1 MSRTTDYSV
10 RKKEILAA
18 VIETYLR
25 TAQPVSS
32 ETLKR
37 NSGIELSSASVRNA
51 MSELEEMGY
60 LTHPHTSAGRIP
72 TDEGYRYYINVL
84 MRKQQLIER
93 EVDYIDRIYELKV
106 KELDDLLRETSRIL
120 SDFTHYA
127 SLVYFDETG
136 ERVYSEGMRH
146 ILDHPEFNDLRRAQ
160 IVFEILEK
168 KEELLELVGKSFSD
182 QTVVY
187 IGKESACEHMEHCSV
202 VVSRCD
208 IDNSQEGRGRLALVG
223 PKRMAY
229 DRVIPLMDYLCE
241 VVERNME
248 RF

>member
-1 MSRTTDYSV
+1 MSRITDHST

-18 VIETYLR
+18 IIETYLK

-32 ETLKR
+32 EVLSR
-37 NSGIELSSASVRNA
+37 SCGVELSSASVRHV
-51 MSELEEMGY
+51 MSELEDMGY

-84 MRKQQLIER
+84 MRKKQMVGE
-93 EVDYIDRIYELKV
+93 EVGYIDRIYDLKV

-127 SLVYFDETG
+127 SLVYFDDTG
-136 ERVYSEGMRH
+136 EKVYFEGMRH
-146 ILDHPEFNDLRRAQ
+146 ILDHPEFSDLRRAQ
-160 IVFEILEK
+160 MVFELLEK
-168 KEELLELVGKSFSD
+168 KEELLELIGRNFSD
-182 QTVVY
+182 QTIVY
-187 IGKESACEHMEHCSV
+187 IGKECECRHMEYCSV
-202 VVSRCD
+202 VVSRYD
-208 IDNSQEGRGRLALVG
+208 DTEEHQGRLALVG

-241 VVERNME
+241 VIERNIE

>member
-1 MSRTTDYSV
+1 MSRTADHSA
-10 RKKEILAA
+10 RKKEILSA

-32 ETLKR
+32 EVLRK
-37 NSGIELSSASVRNA
+37 SPGIELSSASVRNA

-60 LTHPHTSAGRIP
+60 LTHPHTSAGRVP

-84 MRKQQLIER
+84 MKKQQLMER
-93 EVDYIDRIYELKV
+93 EADYIDRIYDLKV

-127 SLVYFDETG
+127 SLVYFDDAG

-160 IVFEILEK
+160 MVFEILEK
-168 KEELLELVGKSFSD
+168 KEELLGLIGKSFSD

-187 IGKESACEHMEHCSV
+187 IGKESACQHMEHCSV
-202 VVSRCD
+202 VVSRYDGDSSHEC
-208 IDNSQEGRGRLALVG
+208 RGRLALVG
-223 PKRMAY
+223 PRRMAY

-241 VVERNME
+241 VIERNME